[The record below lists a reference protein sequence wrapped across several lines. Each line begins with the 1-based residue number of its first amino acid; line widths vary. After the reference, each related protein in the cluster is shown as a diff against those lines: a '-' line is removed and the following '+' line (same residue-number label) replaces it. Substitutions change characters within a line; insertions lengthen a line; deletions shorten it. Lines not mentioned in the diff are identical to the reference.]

1 MAGYKLV
8 SKDHIRL
15 DDTRYRHAAH
25 AMVYAPVREKMLGK
39 YEYKYAVMMQ
49 CRFDGTLGFPGGI
62 VDSGETPE
70 ASVTREFVEEVGVA
84 VGDVV
89 FEEKDH
95 IVTHVSDHTHFCL
108 HFFAREVDLDMFV
121 AMERKALLSKDW
133 GQEVMGIVRCPLYTL
148 PNGLGLPAFLKH
160 DFIGNSRDQLLIGIE
175 RRGLLSPAE
184 LKEAPTLINW
194 NNAVTDG
201 AFLGV
206 LLPMPGPVTRLT
218 WTSGQNYVYAI
229 TSTSVVQVLIEQCS
243 SFTGCLSC
251 AANVNS
257 LSGWRTVEQ
266 KCSRSSGLPSPLT
279 GESFLC
285 LLSTG
290 NGVPISAPSSQVNQT
305 TGAMNTPK
313 LVVNIGFGSS
323 LLNIPFATS
332 RLTTYNCAAA
342 TSAGS
347 SARVPPSKLE
357 QKNIKLEQRN
367 RELNAIIQE
376 MRQEMEQCVNADPAG
391 IADGQLMVKDVLSR
405 VSDAPYSAEYVCYLE
420 RELAEMKAEKRKIAK
435 RLDELVAH

>member
-62 VDSGETPE
+62 VDFGETPE

-108 HFFAREVDLDMFV
+108 HFFAREVDLDTFV

-184 LKEAPTLINW
+184 LKEAVRMS
-194 NNAVTDG
+194 AH
-201 AFLGV
+201 A
-206 LLPMPGPVTRLT
+206 
-218 WTSGQNYVYAI
+218 
-229 TSTSVVQVLIEQCS
+229 
-243 SFTGCLSC
+243 
-251 AANVNS
+251 NS
-257 LSGWRTVEQ
+257 LVTVDD
-266 KCSRSSGLPSPLT
+266 T
-279 GESFLC
+279 
-285 LLSTG
+285 
-290 NGVPISAPSSQVNQT
+290 
-305 TGAMNTPK
+305 
-313 LVVNIGFGSS
+313 NI
-323 LLNIPFATS
+323 
-332 RLTTYNCAAA
+332 
-342 TSAGS
+342 
-347 SARVPPSKLE
+347 
-357 QKNIKLEQRN
+357 
-367 RELNAIIQE
+367 
-376 MRQEMEQCVNADPAG
+376 
-391 IADGQLMVKDVLSR
+391 
-405 VSDAPYSAEYVCYLE
+405 
-420 RELAEMKAEKRKIAK
+420 
-435 RLDELVAH
+435 

>member
-95 IVTHVSDHTHFCL
+95 TVTHVSDHTHFCL
-108 HFFAREVDLDMFV
+108 HFFAR
-121 AMERKALLSKDW
+121 S
-133 GQEVMGIVRCPLYTL
+133 
-148 PNGLGLPAFLKH
+148 GLGHVCCYGKKSPVIK
-160 DFIGNSRDQLLIGIE
+160 
-175 RRGLLSPAE
+175 GL
-184 LKEAPTLINW
+184 
-194 NNAVTDG
+194 
-201 AFLGV
+201 
-206 LLPMPGPVTRLT
+206 GPR
-218 WTSGQNYVYAI
+218 
-229 TSTSVVQVLIEQCS
+229 
-243 SFTGCLSC
+243 
-251 AANVNS
+251 
-257 LSGWRTVEQ
+257 
-266 KCSRSSGLPSPLT
+266 
-279 GESFLC
+279 
-285 LLSTG
+285 
-290 NGVPISAPSSQVNQT
+290 
-305 TGAMNTPK
+305 
-313 LVVNIGFGSS
+313 VVNIGFGSS

-367 RELNAIIQE
+367 RELKAIIQE

-405 VSDAPYSAEYVCYLE
+405 MSDATYSAEYISYLE
-420 RELAEMKAEKRKIAK
+420 RELAEMKAEKRKIAE

>member
-1 MAGYKLV
+1 
-8 SKDHIRL
+8 
-15 DDTRYRHAAH
+15 
-25 AMVYAPVREKMLGK
+25 
-39 YEYKYAVMMQ
+39 
-49 CRFDGTLGFPGGI
+49 
-62 VDSGETPE
+62 
-70 ASVTREFVEEVGVA
+70 
-84 VGDVV
+84 
-89 FEEKDH
+89 
-95 IVTHVSDHTHFCL
+95 
-108 HFFAREVDLDMFV
+108 
-121 AMERKALLSKDW
+121 
-133 GQEVMGIVRCPLYTL
+133 
-148 PNGLGLPAFLKH
+148 
-160 DFIGNSRDQLLIGIE
+160 
-175 RRGLLSPAE
+175 
-184 LKEAPTLINW
+184 
-194 NNAVTDG
+194 
-201 AFLGV
+201 
-206 LLPMPGPVTRLT
+206 MPGPVTRLT

-266 KCSRSSGLPSPLT
+266 KCSRRSQCQNSTVSSRWVQGNTSHCPSNTIVTPTTFTLERPT
-279 GESFLC
+279 NVRDQNMMSNKNIFTIITIPG
-285 LLSTG
+285 TG

-305 TGAMNTPK
+305 TGAISQLNTPK
-313 LVVNIGFGSS
+313 GYVPRCAYDDHVIQWHLSVVNIGFGSS